1 VLLHFIFRLNPSFT
15 IIRALT
21 TTVGTMATNTN
32 PRTGRGRSRY
42 SDMDSQGGILAALDS
57 HVNTSDTRKLA
68 TKGQKQMQKQA
79 SRTQNHDRTK
89 QQQPR
94 RSIATSPTL
103 DDSKLRKKAAAAPPT
118 SVIFSTDADTDDDDD
133 DDVSESSMSVLSSSM
148 SSPLASTSSSP
159 ALPVNTKTQPLRRNI
174 MYPRSSNREESEDDD
189 SDEEESDDM
198 TDDNDEE
205 EDSDDEQV
213 KGFQHAVDKH
223 NKRSNNAFSGEV
235 ESEEEDELTT
245 ASSEEEEEEEEEVL
259 SEEEYD
265 PESDAEAT
273 LTDDEELADE
283 VAALDEEDEEI
294 KRKLKKPSKTKAKEI
309 RASLK
314 NIDMNTDNDEVQ
326 VIESPT
332 KDAVFSPDVS
342 ERKKVNNEQN
352 DSLDPNSS
360 TASNKSVEDPQS
372 GLDESCDVVEVYLCD
387 DDDDDDDDDVL
398 AATVYYDDIASDTQA
413 PSNDDDDDE
422 KEVLSETQR
431 DQSEEEEEE
440 SYDGGGDGTAAF
452 LSDDKADEK
461 EMCPTEKELSE
472 KVESPMQ
479 TQERKQNESQNAVL
493 CEEENAA
500 AKKPATALSSIHTP
514 PRQQR
519 GRPRQRQGR
528 REGNIQR
535 GKWSLGSKIGSGAFG
550 VVHIG
555 MNTATGALM
564 AVKSVKMD
572 RAVMKD
578 VRREI
583 DLLRSLKHTNIVRYH
598 GAEMDKTHLHIFQ
611 EWVAGGSVT
620 GMLAKFGPFSI
631 DVLRSYLSQTLNGL
645 AYLHENN
652 IMHRD
657 IKGSNILVSDEGIVK
672 LADFGASKR
681 LENAQKDMMQSLTMR
696 GTPYFMAVEV
706 FEEKYSMKADVWSV
720 GCVAIQMAT
729 GSPPWKSLGYSNPVA
744 LFSHLKSHNDP
755 PPIEIAS
762 KDINPLEFGLLKSVV
777 AKCFKR
783 DPSDRPSVKSL
794 QHDPFFSEVHTLSD
808 DDHSVGRGLFS
819 PESHCSWEV
828 MHSPIAAKL
837 SPIPSRSSRSN
848 SVGPRRSPF
857 MSPPLPKRTGTGL
870 RASPAPLSPQPD
882 TNEWPTWAREKYE
895 SSTAAA
901 AAPTAQG
908 LAKLG
913 KTDALT
919 GKMIDLMGSLAL
931 SDDSCMVSPPFCGS
945 NRESSVFRRSSTVQ
959 SPLEGLQFAGYNSSL
974 GGASPAG
981 N

>member
-1 VLLHFIFRLNPSFT
+1 
-15 IIRALT
+15 
-21 TTVGTMATNTN
+21 
-32 PRTGRGRSRY
+32 
-42 SDMDSQGGILAALDS
+42 MDSQGGILAALDS
-57 HVNTSDTRKLA
+57 HANTSNNNGATRKPA
-68 TKGQKQMQKQA
+68 TKSQVQKQA
-79 SRTQNHDRTK
+79 TRTQK
-89 QQQPR
+89 QQQQQPR

-103 DDSKLRKKAAAAPPT
+103 DGSLKKAAREPPA
-118 SVIFSTDADTDDDDD
+118 SVIFSTDADSSDDDDEDDDDD
-133 DDVSESSMSVLSSSM
+133 ASESSMSVLSSSIA
-148 SSPLASTSSSP
+148 SPCPLASSASSP
-159 ALPVNTKTQPLRRNI
+159 SVAASFPVITKTQPLRRNI
-174 MYPRSSNREESEDDD
+174 MYPRSRGGESEEDDDDDDDD

-198 TDDNDEE
+198 SDDNDDNEEE
-205 EDSDDEQV
+205 EDSRDEPV
-213 KGFQHAVDKH
+213 NVNAFQHAVDKH
-223 NKRSNNAFSGEV
+223 NKRSKHEFSEDDDD
-235 ESEEEDELTT
+235 ESKEEEEELST
-245 ASSEEEEEEEEEVL
+245 ASSEDEEEEEEIF

-265 PESDAEAT
+265 PESDGEAT

-283 VAALDEEDEEI
+283 GAALDEEDEEI
-294 KRKLKKPSKTKAKEI
+294 KRKLKKPSKKQNIKASVE
-309 RASLK
+309 S
-314 NIDMNTDNDEVQ
+314 DMDTGNDEVQ

-332 KDAVFSPDVS
+332 NGAAFSPAVA
-342 ERKKVNNEQN
+342 EQKEVNKEQN
-352 DSLDPNSS
+352 EILDPHTS
-360 TASNKSVEDPQS
+360 TNKSVEEHES
-372 GLDESCDVVEVYLCD
+372 RLDESCDVVEVYLCD
-387 DDDDDDDDDVL
+387 DDDDDDDGDVL
-398 AATVYYDDIASDTQA
+398 AATVYYDDAVSDSDAQTL
-413 PSNDDDDDE
+413 SNDE
-422 KEVLSETQR
+422 NKYEVLSESQP
-431 DQSEEEEEE
+431 EENEEEEE
-440 SYDGGGDGTAAF
+440 SYDGNGDGTVAF
-452 LSDDKADEK
+452 LSDDEADGK
-461 EMCPTEKELSE
+461 EACPTETESGKQ
-472 KVESPMQ
+472 VESPKP
-479 TQERKQNESQNAVL
+479 TEERKQDDSNTAAVL
-493 CEEENAA
+493 CEKQNVA
-500 AKKPATALSSIHTP
+500 AKNPATTLEIIHSTP
-514 PRQQR
+514 SPRQQR

-555 MNTATGALM
+555 MNTATGSLM

-620 GMLAKFGPFSI
+620 GMLAKFGPFSL

-645 AYLHENN
+645 AYLHEND

-681 LENAQKDMMQSLTMR
+681 LESAQKDMMQSLTMR

-755 PPIEIAS
+755 PPINIAS
-762 KDINPLEFGLLKSVV
+762 KDMNPLEFGLLKSVV

-783 DPSDRPSVKSL
+783 DPSERPSAKSL

-819 PESHCSWEV
+819 PESHCSWEA
-828 MHSPIAAKL
+828 MHSPISAKR

-870 RASPAPLSPQPD
+870 RASPAPLSPQAD
-882 TNEWPTWAREKYE
+882 TNEWPTWAREKHE

-901 AAPTAQG
+901 AVAPTAQG
-908 LAKLG
+908 LAKLE
-913 KTDALT
+913 KADALT
-919 GKMIDLMGSLAL
+919 GKVIDLMGSLAL
-931 SDDSCMVSPPFCGS
+931 SDDSCMASPAFCGN

>member
-1 VLLHFIFRLNPSFT
+1 
-15 IIRALT
+15 
-21 TTVGTMATNTN
+21 
-32 PRTGRGRSRY
+32 
-42 SDMDSQGGILAALDS
+42 MDSQGGILAALDS
-57 HVNTSDTRKLA
+57 YTNTSDNNGASAATRKPA
-68 TKGQKQMQKQA
+68 AIKGGPKPKQA
-79 SRTQNHDRTK
+79 TRTQK
-89 QQQPR
+89 QQQQPPR
-94 RSIATSPTL
+94 RAIATKRETS
-103 DDSKLRKKAAAAPPT
+103 APPT
-118 SVIFSTDADTDDDDD
+118 SVTFSTDADSTDEDDDDD
-133 DDVSESSMSVLSSSM
+133 DDDDDASESSMSVLSSSM
-148 SSPLASTSSSP
+148 ASPLASSSS
-159 ALPVNTKTQPLRRNI
+159 AASIAATLPVNTKTQPLRRNI
-174 MYPRSSNREESEDDD
+174 MFPRSSREESE
-189 SDEEESDDM
+189 SDEESDDM
-198 TDDNDEE
+198 SDDDNDDEDNDDE
-205 EDSDDEQV
+205 EDSHDAPVND
-213 KGFQHAVDKH
+213 FQHAVDKH
-223 NKRSNNAFSGEV
+223 NKRSKHFSEDDDDD
-235 ESEEEDELTT
+235 ESEEEEEHST
-245 ASSEEEEEEEEEVL
+245 ASSEEEEEEEEEEVL

-265 PESDAEAT
+265 PESDGEAT
-273 LTDDEELADE
+273 LTDDEEFADE
-283 VAALDEEDEEI
+283 GAVLDEEDEEI
-294 KRKLKKPSKTKAKEI
+294 KRKLKKPSKTKTLKI
-309 RASLK
+309 VRASEK
-314 NIDMNTDNDEVQ
+314 DMDLDTDNDKVQ

-332 KDAVFSPDVS
+332 KDAASPGANEREEVS
-342 ERKKVNNEQN
+342 KEQN
-352 DSLDPNSS
+352 D
-360 TASNKSVEDPQS
+360 TVEEQES
-372 GLDESCDVVEVYLCD
+372 GMDESCDVVEVYLCD
-387 DDDDDDDDDVL
+387 DDDDDDDGDVL
-398 AATVYYDDIASDTQA
+398 AATVYYDDAV
-413 PSNDDDDDE
+413 SNGDARALSNNEDKDE
-422 KEVLSETQR
+422 G
-431 DQSEEEEEE
+431 EEEEE
-440 SYDGGGDGTAAF
+440 SYDGNGDAQAPSDDENEEEDEEDSYDGNGDGTAAF
-452 LSDDKADEK
+452 LSDDEAEEKGMCLTETEASKQVEKEKETIERKADESN
-461 EMCPTEKELSE
+461 T
-472 KVESPMQ
+472 
-479 TQERKQNESQNAVL
+479 TAVL
-493 CEEENAA
+493 GKKENVA
-500 AKKPATALSSIHTP
+500 AKKPATVLEIIHSTP
-514 PRQQR
+514 SPRQQR

-620 GMLAKFGPFSI
+620 GMLAKFGPFSL

-645 AYLHENN
+645 AYLHEND

-706 FEEKYSMKADVWSV
+706 YEEKYSMKADIWSV

-729 GSPPWKSLGYSNPVA
+729 GSPPWKSLGYSNMVA

-762 KDINPLEFGLLKSVV
+762 KDMNPLEFGLLKSVV

-783 DPSDRPSVKSL
+783 DPSERPSAKSL

-808 DDHSVGRGLFS
+808 DDRSVGRGLFS
-819 PESHCSWEV
+819 PESHCSWEA
-828 MHSPIAAKL
+828 MHSPIATKR

-857 MSPPLPKRTGTGL
+857 MSPPLPRRTGTGL

-882 TNEWPTWAREKYE
+882 TNEWPTWAREKLE

-913 KTDALT
+913 KADTLT
-919 GKMIDLMGSLAL
+919 GKVIDLMGSLAL
-931 SDDSCMVSPPFCGS
+931 SDDSCMASPTFCGN